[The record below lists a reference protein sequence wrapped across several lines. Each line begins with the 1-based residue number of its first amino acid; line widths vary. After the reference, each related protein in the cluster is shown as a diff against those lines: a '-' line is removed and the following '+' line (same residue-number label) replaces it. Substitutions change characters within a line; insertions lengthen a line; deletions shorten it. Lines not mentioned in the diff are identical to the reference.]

1 MAQIARAVEAEVAR
15 RLKEREERERE
26 EQARLQ
32 QEKENLALQEKQA
45 AESVR
50 VEPKLPP
57 GVLSPLLKRHRD
69 LDEELRARLAELEQ
83 K

>member
-1 MAQIARAVEAEVAR
+1 MEVAR

-26 EQARLQ
+26 EQIKLQ
-32 QEKENLALQEKQA
+32 HEKENPEAEERRMENEK
-45 AESVR
+45 
-50 VEPKLPP
+50 VEQKFPP
-57 GVLSPLLKRHRD
+57 GVLSPLLRRHRD

>member
-15 RLKEREERERE
+15 RLKEREEQERV

-45 AESVR
+45 VENVKA
-50 VEPKLPP
+50 EPKLPS

>member
-1 MAQIARAVEAEVAR
+1 VAQIARAVEAEVTR

-45 AESVR
+45 AESAK
-50 VEPKLPP
+50 VEPKLPS